1 MLPLIFIE
9 DIFTQFVDT
18 VSSRILQQDLAA
30 SHSFY
35 STIHSGGALT
45 QSQGNLL
52 VKILHKYKIQ
62 SINAGFDYTEFLI
75 DPKWKHPFRVIDLS
89 RRVWVETE
97 NNTVWVCL
105 KFPYQMKKEFETEFG
120 DFKGAVWDPER
131 KLRKV
136 ELYQSNLV
144 RIYEF
149 AKENSFEIDDTLM
162 IALADVEEIWER
174 QDAIIPHSS
183 IVGDFVL
190 LHNYSEDVQE
200 WWYKHWTQNVNSD
213 LLLAKSMGYPYSGK
227 PTTMIEK
234 IAASESNA
242 FWIKTPDQFLEL
254 CESID
259 GKVCIILD
267 RVADLLAWLK
277 DFARAVDQSG
287 FDRNLIKVCFRAD
300 KSQNQELNTWI
311 KENDFGG
318 KVEGG
323 KILIFN
329 HKPAKW
335 LFKDVEDVKL
345 LVSNNLYPA
354 TSVLTK
360 DWFNTHPC
368 TIYLGDIKP
377 SHSKDKRIVEL

>member
-35 STIHSGGALT
+35 STIHAGGALT

-75 DPKWKHPFRVIDLS
+75 DPKWKHPFRVIDLTK
-89 RRVWVETE
+89 RVWVETE
-97 NNTVWVCL
+97 DNTAWVCL
-105 KFPYQMKKEFETEFG
+105 KFPYQLKKEFETEFG
-120 DFKGAVWDPER
+120 DFKGAIWDPER

-144 RIYEF
+144 RIHEF

-174 QDAIIPHSS
+174 QESIIPHSTVVADS
-183 IVGDFVL
+183 VVL
-190 LHNYSEDVQE
+190 ENCNQDVLD
-200 WWYKHWTQNVNSD
+200 WWKTNSTGNVNSD

-227 PTTMIEK
+227 PYTMIEK
-234 IAASESNA
+234 IASSESNV
-242 FWIKTPDQFLEL
+242 FWIKNTSQFLEL
-254 CESID
+254 SKSIH
-259 GKVCIILD
+259 GRICIILD
-267 RVADLLAWLK
+267 RVADHLEWLK
-277 DFARAVDQSG
+277 DFAQAVDQSG
-287 FDRNLIKVCFRAD
+287 MDRSKVKVCFRAD
-300 KSQNQELNTWI
+300 KTQNTELNTWI
-311 KENDFGG
+311 KENNFGG

-323 KILIFN
+323 QILIFN

-335 LFKDVEDVKL
+335 LFKDAEDVKL

-368 TIYLGDIKP
+368 TVYLGDIKP
-377 SHSKDKRIVEL
+377 SHTKDKRIVEL

>member
-35 STIHSGGALT
+35 STIQSGGALT

-75 DPKWKHPFRVIDLS
+75 DPKWRHSFRVIDLS
-89 RRVWVETE
+89 KRVWVETE
-97 NNTVWVCL
+97 SNVVWVCL

-174 QDAIIPHSS
+174 QESIIPHST
-183 IVGDFVL
+183 IVADYVVL
-190 LHNYSEDVQE
+190 ENCNQDVLD
-200 WWYKHWTQNVNSD
+200 WWKTNSTGNINSD

-227 PTTMIEK
+227 PYTMIEK
-234 IAASESNA
+234 IASTESNS
-242 FWIKTPDQFLEL
+242 FWIKNTPQFLEL
-254 CESID
+254 CNNIS
-259 GKVCIILD
+259 GRVCIILD
-267 RVADLLAWLK
+267 RVADQLEWLK
-277 DFARAVDQSG
+277 EFAQAVDQTG
-287 FDRNLIKVCFRAD
+287 TDRNKVKVCFRAD
-300 KSQNQELNTWI
+300 KGQNADLNTWI
-311 KENDFGG
+311 KENNFGG

-323 KILIFN
+323 QILIFN

-335 LFKDVEDVKL
+335 LFKDAEDVKL

-377 SHSKDKRIVEL
+377 SHAKDKRIVEL

>member
-62 SINAGFDYTEFLI
+62 SINAGFDYNEFLI
-75 DPKWKHPFRVIDLS
+75 DPKWKHPFRIIDLT

-97 NNTVWVCL
+97 NNTVWICL
-105 KFPYQMKKEFETEFG
+105 KFPYQMKKEFENEFG

-174 QDAIIPHSS
+174 QESIIPHST
-183 IVGDFVL
+183 IVGDFVAL
-190 LHNYSEDVQE
+190 ENCSEDVHD
-200 WWYKHWTQNVNSD
+200 WWYKHCARDVNND
-213 LLLAKSMGYPYSGK
+213 LLLAKSMGYLYSGK
-227 PTTMIEK
+227 PNNMIET
-234 IAASESNA
+234 IASTESNA
-242 FWIKTPDQFLEL
+242 FWIKNTPQFLEL
-254 CESID
+254 CNSIT
-259 GKVCIILD
+259 GRVCIILD
-267 RVADLLAWLK
+267 RVADQLEWLK
-277 DFARAVDQSG
+277 EFARAVDQLDM
-287 FDRNLIKVCFRAD
+287 DRNKIKVCFRAD
-300 KSQNQELNTWI
+300 KSQNAELNTWI
-311 KENDFGG
+311 KENNFGG

-323 KILIFN
+323 QILIFN

-335 LFKDVEDVKL
+335 LFKDAEDVKL